1 MEHPLFELTNPNKV
15 RALIATFCSANLVN
29 FHNPDGSGY
38 EFLSEIVLKL
48 DAINP
53 QIAAR
58 IVNPLSRWRQQDD
71 LRRGLMVAALKRIKS
86 APDLSNDLYE
96 LVSKSLE

>member
-1 MEHPLFELTNPNKV
+1 
-15 RALIATFCSANLVN
+15 
-29 FHNPDGSGY
+29 
-38 EFLSEIVLKL
+38 L

-71 LRRGLMVAALKRIKS
+71 LRRGLMVSALNRIKS
-86 APDLSNDLYE
+86 APELSNDLYE
-96 LVSKSLE
+96 VVSKSLE